1 MTYDE
6 GPSES
11 TLQRMA
17 AIVWALFVHALFAVI
32 ALGGGLTVY
41 VMAREWLGG
50 GIETGPAIVF
60 SVFGIVMLAIGFG
73 FFYLAYV
80 GAPNFLGRLERE
92 REKYADQPWLVKKTW
107 RRRRVVHSTKYTAW
121 FMWFWCLAWW
131 GILGFLWS
139 VNHELIIKDLTG
151 PWSTAIPTSIP
162 FVAGLIGLLFA
173 VSLTWQRFRYGDAVL
188 TIDTL
193 PGYLGE
199 KFRGKV
205 SVRLGK
211 RPEKAVTAKLTCGS
225 VRGEHRTDAR
235 GESETVYVTDELW
248 SAQVDVQPTQMMLS
262 NGSISVPI
270 EIELPEDLP
279 ESGHVLDEPQ
289 IVWKLA
295 LRPQSA
301 LDQPL
306 SCEFEV
312 PIFARRGAGAE

>member
-1 MTYDE
+1 MTDDD
-6 GPSES
+6 GTAES
-11 TLQRMA
+11 TFMRVA
-17 AIVWALFVHALFAVI
+17 GIVWALLVHALFAVI

-41 VMAREWLGG
+41 TMAREWLGG

-60 SVFGIVMLAIGFG
+60 VVFGLVMMATGLG

-80 GAPNFLGRLERE
+80 GAPNFLGGLERE
-92 REKYADQPWLVKKTW
+92 REKYADRPWLVKRAW
-107 RRRRVVHSTKYTAW
+107 RQRRVVHSTKYTAW

-173 VSLTWQRFRYGDAVL
+173 ISLSWQRIRHGDAVL

-211 RPEKAVTAKLTCGS
+211 RPEKAVTAELTCGS
-225 VRGEHRTDAR
+225 VRRERRTT
-235 GESETVYVTDELW
+235 GQGKSETVYVTDELR
-248 SAQVDVQPTQMMLS
+248 STQVDVNPSQTMLAR
-262 NGSISVPI
+262 GSVVVPV
-270 EIELPEDLP
+270 EIELPDDLP
-279 ESGHVLDEPQ
+279 ESGHVLDDPQ

-295 LRPQSA
+295 LNPKSVLDRPLACS
-301 LDQPL
+301 
-306 SCEFEV
+306 FEV
-312 PIFARRGAGAE
+312 PIFARRGRR